1 MTRINGADLPIQ
13 CYYAHFVLGNG
24 SVKGVKSMEQTGDDK
39 NTTWLKQAWA
49 FLLKYWQTLLD
60 AWDATFHRTGT
71 QIIMGIAGAG
81 AVSYLVYSGSDSQP
95 ALYLLLV
102 ILTFL
107 ALAVT
112 PAPENSYQVPRPP
125 IKTRW
130 KVFLGIAF
138 VLPLYLMC
146 LHEDFWGIHW
156 RFINLNVLTVP
167 ILLFFRQAWNETW
180 GDNRWLIMPAALI
193 ALWWINSSWIV
204 TYETSQQWEVQE
216 IYPLPLQNDSLRV
229 SFPRQIPFAASEMP
243 TLKIWCDNNINKD
256 CGGRRVTLQSA
267 DKSLLFSYTT
277 EPRIWQSQ
285 LLVRLNSSGTE
296 QTILLARNPS
306 EPNGQISLLAHDN
319 GEINSLGKITF
330 ETESEAQAR
339 NFWLTLLQGGSV
351 AVTLIGALYAGLKQ
365 WDEQKKKEEK
375 ELQKEL
381 LNKLRSVDNNNYR
394 QIIQIIDEIYEKLD
408 IIAAWQQRSKKEIQI
423 TCEKWI
429 KELDENGQSLAE
441 SWHKSELI
449 ADSQINDFRTRGL
462 AILSLFAIED
472 SPLIGLAKKIEQTS
486 PKYVLSNKSVCY
498 PLEMY
503 PFRNIFLER
512 ITNLLSE
519 IQKEK
524 IFVHE
529 AGNLYANPFD
539 DWNNPFAYGGQK
551 DQFIDDFR
559 MLELNKLCFPLS
571 EIRFSHQKYFFLTSW
586 DTQAAFYSFCAGFN
600 LAHYRPIAKQTMFVS
615 VLPESW
621 RSGLS
626 LTKYLFSCLAERWLE
641 ILVREPGVVDELLSS
656 EQDRLASLLLW
667 RYRTRAAIKHRMMA
681 TAQGKDD
688 SLMRISTKFLTR
700 LEENPITNLPTS
712 GEGLLKWLSLRPSK
726 TYQTMFICTDTSPA
740 NITDS
745 DQATILRSI
754 TPDFEKGIE
763 PAGIYL
769 ACFFKALVNEKR
781 YTINITDKKV
791 VEEWLN
797 SRIAS
802 CSQEKNKPNTFGA
815 LFPNIKMY
823 DFIAKAQ
830 GSPGL
835 MVLLAHQ
842 LLEPYINGEK
852 DPDKMGF
859 IDSDTLLGQIHF

>member
-1 MTRINGADLPIQ
+1 MRQKIQEILGATRLAIIDWLEEASEFVRKHPFHVLALIVSVPAVAFLVYANPNGARFILYIFFFSFAFLATRVQPANDKLTRETPQPIT
-13 CYYAHFVLGNG
+13 FRWWIFLG
-24 SVKGVKSMEQTGDDK
+24 T
-39 NTTWLKQAWA
+39 A
-49 FLLKYWQTLLD
+49 FLL
-60 AWDATFHRTGT
+60 
-71 QIIMGIAGAG
+71 
-81 AVSYLVYSGSDSQP
+81 
-95 ALYLLLV
+95 
-102 ILTFL
+102 
-107 ALAVT
+107 
-112 PAPENSYQVPRPP
+112 P
-125 IKTRW
+125 I
-130 KVFLGIAF
+130 
-138 VLPLYLMC
+138 YLMYV
-146 LHEDFWGIHW
+146 HPEFWAAHW
-156 RFINLNVLTVP
+156 RFISLNALAFPV
-167 ILLFFRQAWNETW
+167 LLFVRQAWPETW
-180 GDNRWLIMPAALI
+180 QDNRWLIMPAALI
-193 ALWWINSSWIV
+193 ALWWINSSWVV
-204 TYETSQQWEVQE
+204 TYENSLKWEVQE
-216 IYPLPLQNDSLRV
+216 ISSQPLQNDSLHV
-229 SFPRQIPFAASEMP
+229 SFPRQIPFDESKIP
-243 TLKIWCDNNINKD
+243 TLKIWCENNIKKD

-267 DKSLLFSYTT
+267 DKSLLFSYAT

-285 LLVRLNSSGTE
+285 LLVRLNSSGAE
-296 QTILLARNPS
+296 QTVLLARNPS
-306 EPNGQISLLAHDN
+306 EPNGQISLLAHEN
-319 GEINSLGKITF
+319 GEINPLGKITF

-381 LNKLRSVDNNNYR
+381 LNKLKTVDNNNYR
-394 QIIQIIDEIYEKLD
+394 QIIQIMDEIYEKLD
-408 IIAAWQQRSKKEIQI
+408 IIAAWQQRSKKEIQT

-429 KELDENGQSLAE
+429 KELDENGQSFAA

-462 AILSLFAIED
+462 AILSFFAIED

-486 PKYVLSNKSVCY
+486 PKYVLSNKAVYY

-503 PFRNIFLER
+503 PFRNIFLQR
-512 ITNLLSE
+512 ITNPLSE

-539 DWNNPFAYGGQK
+539 DWNNPFAYGCQK

-571 EIRFSHQKYFFLTSW
+571 EIRFGHQKYYFLTNW

-600 LAHYRPIAKQTMFVS
+600 LAHYRSVAKQTMFVS

-626 LTKYLFSCLAERWLE
+626 LTEYLFSSLAERWLE
-641 ILVREPGVVDELLSS
+641 ILVREPGVLDELLSS

-667 RYRTRAAIKHRMMA
+667 RYRTRAAIKHKIMMA
-681 TAQGKDD
+681 VSQDKDNPFTH
-688 SLMRISTKFLTR
+688 ISTEFLTR
-700 LEENPITNLPTS
+700 LEENPVTNPPAN
-712 GEGLLKWLSLRPSK
+712 GGDLLKWFSLRPSK

-740 NITDS
+740 NISNS
-745 DQATILRSI
+745 DQAATLRSI
-754 TPDFEKGIE
+754 TPDFEKEIE

-769 ACFFKALVNEKR
+769 ACFFKALTNEKR
-781 YTINITDKKV
+781 YTIKITDKKV

-797 SRIAS
+797 SRIAA

-842 LLEPYINGEK
+842 LLEPYIHGEK
-852 DPDKMGF
+852 NPDQMGF